1 MGVREGRRCK
11 LLLLTD
17 WAAERCR
24 FRLRCRKELELGCTD
39 VFQTEAS
46 GSRVGDGLGE
56 QRLMLAGDFPMAE
69 PVLR

>member
-1 MGVREGRRCK
+1 MGVQEGKSCK
-11 LLLLTD
+11 LVLLTGLT
-17 WAAERCR
+17 AERCR
-24 FRLRCRKELELGCTD
+24 FRLRCSKELGLGCTD

-56 QRLMLAGDFPMAE
+56 QRLMLAGDFPIAE